1 MKVDYLKETN
11 ILICVPLKIDLKDG
25 VLGKL
30 SREAGMR
37 DRK

>member
-11 ILICVPLKIDLKDG
+11 ILIYVPLKIDLKDG

-30 SREAGMR
+30 SRGAGMR
-37 DRK
+37 DQK